1 MGVPARY
8 LIIGIWNSIFGV
20 GTFLILSQSFP
31 KLYDSI
37 ILLVSYVISIAQA
50 HFSQRKFVW
59 KSREDY
65 FSELLRFS
73 SAYISQFFANL
84 VLLQVFVHFLD
95 LSRAVSQIV
104 IVFILTVVMYFINKN
119 GVFRVKS

>member
-31 KLYDSI
+31 KLYDSV
-37 ILLVSYVISIAQA
+37 ILLVSYVISIVQA

-65 FSELLRFS
+65 FGELVRFS

-84 VLLQVFVHFLD
+84 VLLQVFVRFLD
-95 LSRAVSQIV
+95 LSRAISQIV